1 MRNQKYFLVTLHVME
16 KGIKTC
22 MKAAVL
28 IYQFNI
34 TPWLPDPSGQRLEHQ
49 TVDL

>member
-1 MRNQKYFLVTLHVME
+1 MHET
-16 KGIKTC
+16 
-22 MKAAVL
+22 AVL

-49 TVDL
+49 KVDL